1 MDGLTASMAESRQAE
16 AQQETELRDLVS
28 SVATL
33 LLEKTHL
40 EGRKRQARDFIS
52 SMQRRREQ
60 FIEAQQSQQ
69 AEGSAAEEGSNAGFV
84 PPQLSSLMGMLSV
97 IGSMDAEP
105 LGALVGGLDYS
116 PGTAALLALLF
127 VCGWKLTALSR
138 CADERLLLMQDVEAL
153 YSDAVAAQEKLT
165 RQKQHLSNQKAA
177 AAALLEVRQQQAA
190 ELDGQIAALR
200 AERAVAQGA
209 LAECRDRV
217 GDTLREVET
226 QVTYNMNEQ
235 PIAATGVTVY

>member
-69 AEGSAAEEGSNAGFV
+69 AEGCAAEEGSNAGFV
-84 PPQLSSLMGMLSV
+84 PPQLSSLMGRFSV
-97 IGSMDAEP
+97 IGSTDAEP
-105 LGALVGGLDYS
+105 LGALVGWQDYS
-116 PGTAALLALLF
+116 PGSSSFAGSIICMWMETNCIISL
-127 VCGWKLTALSR
+127 
-138 CADERLLLMQDVEAL
+138 
-153 YSDAVAAQEKLT
+153 
-165 RQKQHLSNQKAA
+165 
-177 AAALLEVRQQQAA
+177 
-190 ELDGQIAALR
+190 
-200 AERAVAQGA
+200 
-209 LAECRDRV
+209 CR
-217 GDTLREVET
+217 
-226 QVTYNMNEQ
+226 
-235 PIAATGVTVY
+235 